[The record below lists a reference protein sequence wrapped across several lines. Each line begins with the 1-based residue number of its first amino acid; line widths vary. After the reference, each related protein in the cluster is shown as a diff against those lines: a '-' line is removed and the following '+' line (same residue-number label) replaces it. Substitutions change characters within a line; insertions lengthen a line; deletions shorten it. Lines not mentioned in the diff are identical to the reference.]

1 MLPNVCSIASRVLEL
16 PAEIAR
22 PGSEYQCTTGG
33 DFLEDPRWIVPLGMM
48 RMAITDNQ
56 IKKLLKNDK
65 SSGGSTLDIVGK
77 IFKIMT
83 NW

>member
-1 MLPNVCSIASRVLEL
+1 
-16 PAEIAR
+16 
-22 PGSEYQCTTGG
+22 
-33 DFLEDPRWIVPLGMM
+33 MM

-56 IKKLLKNDK
+56 IKKLLENDK